1 MNIIITI
8 LLVLAGIIALLLI
21 IALFM
26 KREHYVK
33 REIIIN
39 APLQKVFDFL
49 KLLRNQDQ
57 FNKWAKTDP
66 DRNWEYKGTDGTVG
80 FIIAWKGNKKTG
92 EGEKEIMNII
102 EGKRIETQIRFVKP
116 MATTADVIM
125 ETESL
130 PGNQTK
136 VSLINSGTLKYPL
149 NIFIPMAEK
158 KSPKDN
164 GCKFVNFEKHSRKII
179 TPDSPVCRQAGI
191 GIKNNEPLFPAVST
205 MKPHKKNHY
214 LSANEF

>member
-1 MNIIITI
+1 MNTLITI
-8 LLVLAGIIALLLI
+8 ILVVAGIIALLLI

-49 KLLRNQDQ
+49 KLLKNQDK
-57 FNKWAKTDP
+57 FNKWAKADP

-80 FIIAWKGNKKTG
+80 FIIAWNGNKKAG

-102 EGKRIETQIRFVKP
+102 EGKRIETQIRFVRP
-116 MATTADVIM
+116 MATIANVIM

-130 PGNQTK
+130 SDNQTK
-136 VSLINSGTLKYPL
+136 VYLTNAGTLKYPV
-149 NIFIPMAEK
+149 NIMIPIAEK
-158 KSPKDN
+158 MFPKDMDTSLSTL
-164 GCKFVNFEKHSRKII
+164 KSILE
-179 TPDSPVCRQAGI
+179 
-191 GIKNNEPLFPAVST
+191 NNHNT
-205 MKPHKKNHY
+205 
-214 LSANEF
+214 